1 MSSTKIDSNAKRS
14 LDVSGIKGAIKQG
27 LTRAQHSAMDLRKV
41 VLEGAATSNNGQGTI
56 QAWQQQNDTCYDLK
70 EHVKASDGVGCLND
84 VVGLEIGDGKV
95 DFVEPQH
102 DWSQQ
107 QSNSDGIQIVVQE
120 HVDYQWDT
128 EQAPASRR
136 GKF

>member
-1 MSSTKIDSNAKRS
+1 M
-14 LDVSGIKGAIKQG
+14 SGIKGAIKQG

-41 VLEGAATSNNGQGTI
+41 VFEGAAASNNGQGSI
-56 QAWQQQNDTCYDLK
+56 QAWQQQKDKSYTLREDVNT
-70 EHVKASDGVGCLND
+70 SDDVGCLDD
-84 VVGLEIGDGKV
+84 VVGLEVGDGKV
-95 DFVEPQH
+95 DFVESQH

-120 HVDYQWDT
+120 HVDYQWDG
-128 EQAPASRR
+128 EQVSASRR

>member
-1 MSSTKIDSNAKRS
+1 M
-14 LDVSGIKGAIKQG
+14 SGIKGAIKQG

-41 VLEGAATSNNGQGTI
+41 VLEGAATSNNGQGSI
-56 QAWQQQNDTCYDLK
+56 QGWEQQEDKNYDLK
-70 EHVKASDGVGCLND
+70 EHVNTSDDVGFLND
-84 VVGLEIGDGKV
+84 VVGLEIDDGKV
-95 DFVEPQH
+95 NFVEPQH

-128 EQAPASRR
+128 GQVSSSRR

>member
-1 MSSTKIDSNAKRS
+1 M
-14 LDVSGIKGAIKQG
+14 SGIKGAIKQG

-41 VLEGAATSNNGQGTI
+41 VLEGAATSNNGQGSI
-56 QAWQQQNDTCYDLK
+56 QAWEQQEDKSYDLK
-70 EHVKASDGVGCLND
+70 EHVNTPDDVGFLND
-84 VVGLEIGDGKV
+84 VVGLEIDDGKV
-95 DFVEPQH
+95 NFVEPQH
-102 DWSQQ
+102 DWSQL

-128 EQAPASRR
+128 GQVSSSRR

>member
-1 MSSTKIDSNAKRS
+1 M
-14 LDVSGIKGAIKQG
+14 SGIKGAIKQG

-41 VLEGAATSNNGQGTI
+41 VLEGAATSNNGQGSI
-56 QAWQQQNDTCYDLK
+56 QAWEQQEDKSYDFK
-70 EHVKASDGVGCLND
+70 EHVNTSDDVGFLND
-84 VVGLEIGDGKV
+84 VVGLEIDDGKV
-95 DFVEPQH
+95 NFVEPQH

-128 EQAPASRR
+128 GQVSSSRR